1 MKINVIRGTHQFGG
15 NAVKVTSDSGSAIV
29 LDFGAEFAVNGGRAI
44 AADGIT
50 RGKPGVLGVLISH
63 SHKDHA
69 GLIHTILPGV
79 PVYMDRI
86 AGNIYRT
93 YSEVTGRPEAVA
105 AGKMKALPPLGAKIA
120 FGDITVTPFLS
131 DHGTYRSEMFL
142 VEADG
147 KRLLYTGDFRLHGL
161 LRSELLSG
169 LEPLRGGVDLLITEA
184 TCAGRAEEYSTY
196 VPSER
201 TLEKSVLEFL
211 GKSPVIL
218 FCSIINIDRIAGLSG
233 LVRDRGG
240 RVFVS
245 WAEKRVIDEAA
256 ADDAPPAAFY
266 SNLSI
271 PETYDSSLFSDV
283 RAGDLIFTSSFED
296 FRILSG
302 MIPSAELVFTEW
314 PGNLAHMN
322 SAFCCRF
329 TPQARR
335 SALSSLRDSECSRFR
350 TERTS
355 LSEVGLEAQPGLPCL
370 LDSKNSCRILPH
382 SSAMTPPVM
391 SLKRWFTRGLP
402 AMVKTEPQD
411 PVLGS
416 AAPNTIRS
424 TLECTSAPAHM

>member
-302 MIPSAELVFTEW
+302 MSFSCRAQ
-314 PGNLAHMN
+314 
-322 SAFCCRF
+322 CCRF

>member
-233 LVRDRGG
+233 LVRDR
-240 RVFVS
+240 
-245 WAEKRVIDEAA
+245 
-256 ADDAPPAAFY
+256 
-266 SNLSI
+266 
-271 PETYDSSLFSDV
+271 
-283 RAGDLIFTSSFED
+283 RAGVRLLGGE
-296 FRILSG
+296 
-302 MIPSAELVFTEW
+302 
-314 PGNLAHMN
+314 
-322 SAFCCRF
+322 
-329 TPQARR
+329 AR
-335 SALSSLRDSECSRFR
+335 
-350 TERTS
+350 
-355 LSEVGLEAQPGLPCL
+355 
-370 LDSKNSCRILPH
+370 H
-382 SSAMTPPVM
+382 
-391 SLKRWFTRGLP
+391 
-402 AMVKTEPQD
+402 
-411 PVLGS
+411 
-416 AAPNTIRS
+416 
-424 TLECTSAPAHM
+424 

>member
-44 AADGIT
+44 VAEGIT
-50 RGKPGVLGVLISH
+50 AGKPGVLGVLISH

-86 AGNIYRT
+86 AGRIYRT
-93 YSEVTGRPEAVA
+93 YSEVTGRPEAAA
-105 AGKMKALPPLGAKIA
+105 AGKMKALPPLGGKIE

-142 VEADG
+142 AEADG

-169 LEPLRGGVDLLITEA
+169 LGSLRGTVDLLITEA
-184 TCAGRAEEYSTY
+184 TCAGRGDEYSTY

-233 LVRDRGG
+233 LVKDKGG

-245 WAEKRVIDEAA
+245 WAEKRVIDEAVK
-256 ADDAPPAAFY
+256 DDAPPAAFY
-266 SNLSI
+266 QNLSI
-271 PETYDSSLFSDV
+271 PETYDSSLFADIGK
-283 RAGDLIFTSSFED
+283 GDLIFTSSFED

-322 SAFCCRF
+322 SAFREDPRF
-329 TPQARR
+329 HVMHVRFLLPRAVLPVHT
-335 SALSSLRDSECSRFR
+335 SSPEKCAELLEGFR
-350 TERTS
+350 VLPLQDGEDFS
-355 LSEVGLEAQPGLPCL
+355 L
-370 LDSKNSCRILPH
+370 
-382 SSAMTPPVM
+382 
-391 SLKRWFTRGLP
+391 
-402 AMVKTEPQD
+402 
-411 PVLGS
+411 
-416 AAPNTIRS
+416 
-424 TLECTSAPAHM
+424 

>member
-233 LVRDRGG
+233 LVKDKGG

-266 SNLSI
+266 QNLSI
-271 PETYDSSLFSDV
+271 PETYDSSLFADIGK
-283 RAGDLIFTSSFED
+283 GDLIFTSSFED

-322 SAFCCRF
+322 SAFREDPRF
-329 TPQARR
+329 HVMHVSGHAHPAELREF
-335 SALSSLRDSECSRFR
+335 AEFLSPRAVLPVHTSSPEKCAELLEGFR
-350 TERTS
+350 
-355 LSEVGLEAQPGLPCL
+355 VLPL
-370 LDSKNSCRILPH
+370 QDGED
-382 SSAMTPPVM
+382 
-391 SLKRWFTRGLP
+391 FTL
-402 AMVKTEPQD
+402 
-411 PVLGS
+411 
-416 AAPNTIRS
+416 
-424 TLECTSAPAHM
+424 